1 MAYHGDTMQTLAI
14 ANHKGGVGKTATAH
28 TLGAILSETRRV
40 LLVDADPQSSLT
52 GACGIPDASGRSLAE
67 VIGGVDPGRLAL
79 SGVILEL
86 SETMHIVPSDLVLAQ
101 SERGLMQRLG
111 RERVLSKALQSVA
124 GDYDLCVID
133 CPPSLSLLVINSLV
147 ASDGVLIP
155 CQATA
160 TDLRSVR
167 GFLDVVASIQGINEG
182 LRVVGIVPTFF
193 DARYTSHQAAIEAL
207 QAAGLFVLQAIGRSV
222 RVSEAAA
229 VGQAVTVY
237 DPKGK
242 RTAEYRE
249 LAREI
254 EAWLE
259 KTR

>member
-1 MAYHGDTMQTLAI
+1 MQTLAI
-14 ANHKGGVGKTATAH
+14 ANHKGGVGKTALSRD
-28 TLGAILSETRRV
+28 LGAILSETRRV

-52 GACGIPDASGRSLAE
+52 GACGISDASGRSLAE

-79 SGVILEL
+79 RDVILEL
-86 SETMHIVPSDLVLAQ
+86 SESFESLYLVPSDLALSQ

-111 RERVLSKALQSVA
+111 RERVLSKALLSVA
-124 GDYDLCVID
+124 SDYDLAVID
-133 CPPSLSLLVINSLV
+133 CPPSLSLLVINALV

-182 LRVVGIVPTFF
+182 LQVVGIVPTFF

-207 QAAGLFVLQAIGRSV
+207 QAAGLPVMQAIGRSV

-242 RTAEYRE
+242 RSQEYRE
-249 LAREI
+249 LARGV